1 MSHSLAQHL
10 ACSRS
15 SAHVCWMNKWML
27 KQMNEGMHLNSVSE
41 DLLAL
46 DHKVGKWGTPWK
58 TKIEFAFKMAIP
70 SRSDTQ
76 NWKWSRCQS
85 RTRCTYRSIT
95 MECIKE
101 QCLSEKGSR
110 LFGILIDFISDTIHP
125 CWHVLWRWRWCQH
138 RGDMCE
144 ADQRWRYREGRV
156 PVRGT
161 VIAQWRD
168 RKCWQVVS
176 AG

>member
-85 RTRCTYRSIT
+85 RTRCIYRSIT

-110 LFGILIDFISDTIHP
+110 LFGILIDFISDTIGNGYKKMQTILNVFLNM
-125 CWHVLWRWRWCQH
+125 WMTMKFLIKSQTLRWT
-138 RGDMCE
+138 E
-144 ADQRWRYREGRV
+144 
-156 PVRGT
+156 
-161 VIAQWRD
+161 
-168 RKCWQVVS
+168 RKL
-176 AG
+176 